1 MFREASYSS
10 YIYFVLPILSPENEG
25 EVPCQPLRSER
36 RVRSEICVVHMM
48 HLQQLN
54 MVPVLIVDLQPEAIE
69 LAPLADITVVVQHLL
84 L

>member
-1 MFREASYSS
+1 
-10 YIYFVLPILSPENEG
+10 
-25 EVPCQPLRSER
+25 
-36 RVRSEICVVHMM
+36 M